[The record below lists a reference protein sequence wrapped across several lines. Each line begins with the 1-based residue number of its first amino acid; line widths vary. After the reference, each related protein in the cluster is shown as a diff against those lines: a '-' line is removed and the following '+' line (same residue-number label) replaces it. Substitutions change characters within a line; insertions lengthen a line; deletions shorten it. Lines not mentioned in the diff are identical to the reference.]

1 MQEEKGL
8 DQVRRDWCPLSK
20 ECGRFA
26 LRHILS
32 GAPPEEVVQAIHDNL
47 RAVRGLGSQIGP
59 EVTFPLRPG
68 QSSSARASFVS
79 RPR

>member
-1 MQEEKGL
+1 MLQAHRRSSGRTRAQVQEEKGL

-20 ECGRFA
+20 EAGRFA

-47 RAVRGLGSQIGP
+47 RAVRGQFLTG
-59 EVTFPLRPG
+59 
-68 QSSSARASFVS
+68 A
-79 RPR
+79 

>member
-1 MQEEKGL
+1 VQEEKGL

-20 ECGRFA
+20 EAGRFA

-47 RAVRGLGSQIGP
+47 RAVRGPGS
-59 EVTFPLRPG
+59 PLTWHV
-68 QSSSARASFVS
+68 QVARSTNAQASHVCYFS
-79 RPR
+79 